1 MKDMKN
7 RVWRAISAVAMRE
20 HWRVR
25 RVLLLV
31 MVAVTALSMVTV
43 KSMGDTVQPRR
54 VYVVLTEDGRTEIIS
69 GRPSRDKSF
78 GILETRVD
86 YNAREAQ
93 LLLQHGHDMTVTSGE
108 KSRTVQ
114 TRSET
119 VDHLLHRLHME
130 PADDEMV
137 FIDFTGDTPS
147 IYFRT
152 EMTRQ
157 RTVQLSVGYS
167 SRRVVNHALAKGT
180 ERVMQQGVPGTI
192 TNTYTDT
199 YRMGCVVSTELTDTV
214 TDGAVEEVVEYG
226 TRVTS
231 VDRSD
236 QLVSVHSNGD
246 GSGYLLFAS
255 GDTMTFSRTLV
266 CSATAY
272 SIGTRTASGRPTA
285 VGNIAVDTSV
295 FPYGTRMYVQTVK
308 GSWHYGMATAADCGT
323 AIKGNKIDLWFK
335 TFSEGLHRVRPG
347 LTEQQNRE
355 TAKSTDARHRCF
367 FMQTGTFGVPGTYI
381 GLCSNGWRRFDGP
394 EGNDGAIEAGP
405 GGLAGGNAVPGR
417 TDAAAAAVRQ
427 RRGADFAAG
436 GPPGCG
442 GRCRGHEPDAPGHYE
457 QPTGGGPGAAYR
469 REPAKIGKEG
479 RQCRSWRKN

>member
-1 MKDMKN
+1 MKDMKD
-7 RVWRAISAVAMRE
+7 RVRRAISAVAVRE
-20 HWRVR
+20 HWRMR

-31 MVAVTALSMVTV
+31 MVAVTVLGMVTV
-43 KSMGDTVQPRR
+43 SSMADAVQPRR
-54 VYVVLTEDGRTEIIS
+54 VYVVLTADGGTEIIS
-69 GRPSRDKSF
+69 GRPSRSMSF

-86 YNAREAQ
+86 YNAKEAQ
-93 LLLQHGHDMTVTSGE
+93 LLLLQHGHNVTVTGE
-108 KSRTVQ
+108 EETRTVQ

-130 PADDEMV
+130 PVEDEMV
-137 FIDFTGDTPS
+137 FIDLTGDQPS
-147 IYFRT
+147 IYFRA

-167 SRRVVNHALAKGT
+167 SRRVVNHSLAKGT

-199 YRMGCVVSTELTDTV
+199 YRMGRVVSTELTDTV

-226 TRVTS
+226 TRVSS
-231 VDRSD
+231 VERSD
-236 QLVSVHSNGD
+236 RLVSVHSNGD

-323 AIKGNKIDLWFK
+323 AIKGNKIDLWFR
-335 TFSEGLHRVRPG
+335 TYSEACDWG
-347 LTEQQNRE
+347 
-355 TAKSTDARHRCF
+355 
-367 FMQTGTFGVPGTYI
+367 
-381 GLCSNGWRRFDGP
+381 RRDCTVYVL
-394 EGNDGAIEAGP
+394 D
-405 GGLAGGNAVPGR
+405 
-417 TDAAAAAVRQ
+417 
-427 RRGADFAAG
+427 
-436 GPPGCG
+436 
-442 GRCRGHEPDAPGHYE
+442 
-457 QPTGGGPGAAYR
+457 
-469 REPAKIGKEG
+469 
-479 RQCRSWRKN
+479 